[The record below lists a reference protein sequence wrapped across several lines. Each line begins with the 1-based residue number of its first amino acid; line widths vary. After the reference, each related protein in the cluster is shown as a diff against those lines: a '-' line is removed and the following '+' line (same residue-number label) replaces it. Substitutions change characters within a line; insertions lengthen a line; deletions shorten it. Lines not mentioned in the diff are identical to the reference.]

1 MFAMDDDHGNRLYMR
16 VFIDENDKYTN
27 ANLYLKLKSEDK
39 HRQLGIVDFQKRT
52 FYCKRNTKKHLHL
65 KTDSFGFNWNIL
77 QDPFLGID
85 YVHLTVD
92 EEHRYLI
99 SKTVISDLGKFL
111 NFKSQ
116 GFELQKFVSNKI
128 LRKYNLKKDQN
139 DIQSNDVSPE

>member
-1 MFAMDDDHGNRLYMR
+1 MDDAHGNRLYMR
-16 VFIDENDKYTN
+16 IFTDENDIQTN

-52 FYCKRNTKKHLHL
+52 FYCKRNSKKHLHYQS
-65 KTDSFGFNWNIL
+65 DSYGFNWNIL

-92 EEHRYLI
+92 EENRYLI

-128 LRKYNLKKDQN
+128 LRKYNLKKDKN
-139 DIQSNDVSPE
+139 DIQSDDVNPE